1 MEINEITVALKHKEG
16 SYGIMDLAADT
27 NALRFTIDKYGIA
40 ECDLPATNSHIRVY
54 SLPDN
59 LMDTLEARYDEHE
72 NLQEITYDN
81 YGQTRYLYINLSSD
95 YKDSVIK
102 QYVAQNVQMIAD
114 RILESDEPV
123 MRLIFDSFYDGEAV
137 SYYATAG
144 RESDRADILEKY
156 GNDSDILDNSGN
168 YPRNK
173 WIFADNASLGI
184 ILMCSDSKERNK
196 LFNEIK
202 EALTEGIINLVDS
215 RIAKT
220 EDYKVITNQFD

>member
-1 MEINEITVALKHKEG
+1 
-16 SYGIMDLAADT
+16 
-27 NALRFTIDKYGIA
+27 
-40 ECDLPATNSHIRVY
+40 
-54 SLPDN
+54 
-59 LMDTLEARYDEHE
+59 MDTLEARYDENE
-72 NLQEITYDN
+72 ILKEITYDN

-95 YKDSVIK
+95 NKDSVIK

-137 SYYATAG
+137 SYYAAAG
-144 RESDRADILEKY
+144 RESDRADILDKY

-173 WIFADNASLGI
+173 WIFADSASLGI